1 MQSMLHCIWQG
12 APALLSLR
20 NTDGTAL
27 LLCTNKD
34 GEAGSSYP
42 AMLDAGLL
50 TVLLMG
56 RPFLLSLLLP
66 LLRVVLALAIAGF
79 LSSQYMPDLS
89 SEMHFPLV
97 CQFRYA
103 TDALTD
109 ILKVRHLAIVA
120 RSSTTLSMGDK
131 KSNDRPAFM
140 ARLGRFCFA

>member
-56 RPFLLSLLLP
+56 RPFLLSFSELSLLLP
-66 LLRVVLALAIAGF
+66 LLVFYRRNIC
-79 LSSQYMPDLS
+79 P
-89 SEMHFPLV
+89 
-97 CQFRYA
+97 
-103 TDALTD
+103 T
-109 ILKVRHLAIVA
+109 
-120 RSSTTLSMGDK
+120 
-131 KSNDRPAFM
+131 
-140 ARLGRFCFA
+140 